1 MAVIR
6 DDIIVSPSVDIMSAV
21 DLDSTTLEPGMY
33 VLNASKTILGQTSTR
48 WTVICL
54 SNNDGTSPEC
64 YTQLWI
70 PAQNNLSG
78 TDQAIYIRTIDTAGT
93 GYGTFTAVGSSVSN
107 AVENASGNPTE
118 IYIQSVAPTAE
129 AGKNKIWIDTSV

>member
-6 DDIIVSPSVDIMSAV
+6 DNVIVSPSVDTITETELNNPV
-21 DLDSTTLEPGMY
+21 IEPGIY
-33 VLNASKTILGQTSTR
+33 TLNSSKTIEGQTSSR

-54 SNNDGTSPEC
+54 ANNDATSPTC

-78 TDQAIYIRTIDTAGT
+78 TDQKIYIRTINSAGT
-93 GYGTFTAVGSSVSN
+93 GYGAFTVVGSETTN
-107 AVENASGNPTE
+107 AVENTSGNPTE
-118 IYIQSVAPTAE
+118 ICIQSVAPTAE
-129 AGKNKIWIDTSV
+129 SGKNKIWIDTSV